1 MKFEEFS
8 SVLYMCKENV
18 IFFFLLL
25 FNKFIQSNE
34 ITFGVDSL
42 PVFEKWC
49 APSMKGFTTMRSA
62 IEWVPSFSIWF
73 LNFIIIITWLLWNI
87 IEETYH

>member
-42 PVFEKWC
+42 PVFEK
-49 APSMKGFTTMRSA
+49 
-62 IEWVPSFSIWF
+62 
-73 LNFIIIITWLLWNI
+73 
-87 IEETYH
+87 

>member
-18 IFFFLLL
+18 IFFLLL

-42 PVFEKWC
+42 PVFEK
-49 APSMKGFTTMRSA
+49 
-62 IEWVPSFSIWF
+62 
-73 LNFIIIITWLLWNI
+73 
-87 IEETYH
+87 